1 MSNLFSTIMLEA
13 YRAHGPV
20 VEHTQVFDIHGF
32 QYDNA
37 TDGLTTSEFVSVCKY
52 IAYEVPS
59 QNEDGTFEKDEFG
72 YIKNPRQWTE
82 YELELATRIWD
93 RGLKTLYV
101 GAGGGRFLFLLR
113 HMGVDIHGIDWQDDA
128 ISVMALAEADG
139 HIAPGTYQKMD
150 GHVMTFPDNSFGTVV
165 LPMDI
170 VEQSRDIDALISEA
184 KRVASD
190 WVFVASS
197 QAPANSETEQTDG
210 SCTITWEGIVETLPY
225 TTYPIPWM
233 DDKLADL
240 GLTPVRNFQGEYP
253 GVVGEEWFIE
263 ATV

>member
-1 MSNLFSTIMLEA
+1 MSNLFPTIMLKVYQE
-13 YRAHGPV
+13 HGSS
-20 VEHTQVFDIHGF
+20 VENVEISDDYTFSYDIEEG
-32 QYDNA
+32 
-37 TDGLTTSEFVSVCKY
+37 GISTSEYLSVCKY

-59 QNEDGTFEKDEFG
+59 QNEDGTFEKNESG

-101 GAGGGRFLFLLR
+101 GAGGGRFLFLLG
-113 HMGVDIHGIDWQDDA
+113 HMGIDVHGIDWEDDA
-128 ISVMALAEADG
+128 IAVMDLAQADG
-139 HIAPGTYQKMD
+139 HIAAGTYQKMD
-150 GHVMTFPDNSFGTVV
+150 GHVMTFADNSFGTVI

-197 QAPANSETEQTDG
+197 QSAANSETEKTDG
-210 SCTITWEGIVETLPY
+210 ECTITWGGIVETLPY
-225 TTYPIPWM
+225 TAYPIAWM
-233 DDKLADL
+233 DDKLEEL
-240 GLTPVRNFQGEYP
+240 GLTPVRNFQNEYP
-253 GVVGEEWFIE
+253 NVSGEEWFIE
-263 ATV
+263 AAV